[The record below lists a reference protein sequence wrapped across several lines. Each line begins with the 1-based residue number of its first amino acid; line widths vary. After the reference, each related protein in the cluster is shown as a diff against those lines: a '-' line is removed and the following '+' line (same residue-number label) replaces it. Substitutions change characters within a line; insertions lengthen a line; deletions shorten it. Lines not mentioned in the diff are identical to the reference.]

1 GFVRLDGEGAE
12 GVYETGD
19 EMRLYLDTNILVFMF
34 QKNEGSINRDVAA
47 MLDDCSDQMSASV
60 LCVAEMS
67 QLVRTRGIIGKKKS
81 QRPTQSVREW
91 LEKSGIDIVY
101 LNEAHLRTYAEL
113 PVFGDHRDVVDRLI
127 IAQAITD
134 RATLVS
140 SDLKFP
146 KYEGNGLRLV
156 VNRKRGAD

>member
-1 GFVRLDGEGAE
+1 
-12 GVYETGD
+12 
-19 EMRLYLDTNILVFMF
+19 MRLYLDTNILFFMF
-34 QKNEGSINRDVAA
+34 QRSGEGLNHDVQPI
-47 MLDDCSDQMSASV
+47 LGDYSNQLYASV

-91 LEKSGIDIVY
+91 LEKSGIEIVY
-101 LNEAHLRTYAEL
+101 LNEAHLRTYAGL
-113 PVFGDHRDVVDRLI
+113 PLFDDHHDVIDRLI
-127 IAQAITD
+127 VAQAITD

>member
-1 GFVRLDGEGAE
+1 
-12 GVYETGD
+12 
-19 EMRLYLDTNILVFMF
+19 MRLYLDTNILFFLF
-34 QKNEGSINRDVAA
+34 QKDEDKISRDVSA
-47 MLDDCSDQMSASV
+47 MLDDYSNQLRASL
-60 LCVAEMS
+60 LCVAE
-67 QLVRTRGIIGKKKS
+67 
-81 QRPTQSVREW
+81 
-91 LEKSGIDIVY
+91 
-101 LNEAHLRTYAEL
+101 H
-113 PVFGDHRDVVDRLI
+113 HDVVDRLI

>member
-1 GFVRLDGEGAE
+1 
-12 GVYETGD
+12 
-19 EMRLYLDTNILVFMF
+19 MRLYLDTNLLVFMF
-34 QKNEGSINRDVAA
+34 QKNEGSISRDVGAL
-47 MLDDCSDQMSASV
+47 LDDCSNQMSTSALS
-60 LCVAEMS
+60 VAELL
-67 QLVRTRGIIGKKKS
+67 QLDQTRLK
-81 QRPTQSVREW
+81 RRHRERRQSVREW
-91 LEKSGIDIVY
+91 LEESAIDIVY

-146 KYEGNGLRLV
+146 RYESCGLRLV
-156 VNRKRGAD
+156 VNRK